1 MVVVHGLSCH
11 CDAQSVDPFTIVV
24 MPDTQGY
31 VESSTDYFHFV
42 HQTRWIVTNRVAEN
56 IVFATHVGD
65 IVQNNGAIALEWVR
79 AARAFLRLDRAPSL
93 PYSVALGN
101 HDYDNSAS
109 NPSDSADTYVSFFG
123 PDRYAE
129 KSWYGGSSPDQRSHW
144 QRFHAGGR
152 VFMHLALEW
161 QALSTAN
168 SNSAEVTAWA
178 QSVLDA
184 HPNTPTIITT
194 HEYLGTSGRVLAGE
208 EIFNALIRGNPQVFM
223 VFGGHVLGEN
233 HRTVAN
239 DAGKPVH
246 EILANFQN
254 LAEGGMGYLL
264 RIEFDEANDLIEVST
279 YSPSLMAL
287 KPGALSHY
295 RLGLDFD
302 RRLGPAGQP
311 LPIWWS
317 RPQSSGATPNEAVV
331 MAGINQDSPV
341 VKVVW
346 DSIDRGT
353 NSLGDWPNAVTLPP
367 WTGGRNLVDATLTGL
382 SEGSAYCYRFF
393 ASKGD
398 PATES
403 WSEGGTFTTED
414 FSPTPFQSYL
424 AAFSLTDVMGLPGA
438 DSDMDLLTNME
449 EFSYGL
455 DPTVSDNL
463 ALSMEEIGGG
473 FTNGF
478 PVSKV
483 SFNPLRASV
492 RFVRRI
498 DHAAAGLSYTVQF
511 SSDLIEWESSSAIP
525 TVLLQDLE
533 SGYEVVEVGYPI
545 VTGVIAQFHRM
556 VIVLDS

>member
-1 MVVVHGLSCH
+1 
-11 CDAQSVDPFTIVV
+11 
-24 MPDTQGY
+24 
-31 VESSTDYFHFV
+31 
-42 HQTRWIVTNRVAEN
+42 
-56 IVFATHVGD
+56 
-65 IVQNNGAIALEWVR
+65 
-79 AARAFLRLDRAPSL
+79 
-93 PYSVALGN
+93 
-101 HDYDNSAS
+101 
-109 NPSDSADTYVSFFG
+109 
-123 PDRYAE
+123 
-129 KSWYGGSSPDQRSHW
+129 
-144 QRFHAGGR
+144 
-152 VFMHLALEW
+152 
-161 QALSTAN
+161 
-168 SNSAEVTAWA
+168 
-178 QSVLDA
+178 
-184 HPNTPTIITT
+184 
-194 HEYLGTSGRVLAGE
+194 
-208 EIFNALIRGNPQVFM
+208 
-223 VFGGHVLGEN
+223 
-233 HRTVAN
+233 
-239 DAGKPVH
+239 
-246 EILANFQN
+246 
-254 LAEGGMGYLL
+254 
-264 RIEFDEANDLIEVST
+264 
-279 YSPSLMAL
+279 
-287 KPGALSHY
+287 
-295 RLGLDFD
+295 
-302 RRLGPAGQP
+302 
-311 LPIWWS
+311 
-317 RPQSSGATPNEAVV
+317 

-398 PATES
+398 PTTES